1 MNGQYQFF
9 LPIGDWSDDGHG
21 KCEKFLVASNMPIEQ
36 VREAHYRIKE
46 VTGIDIEDVCSEYQ
60 DDLLPAETVRI
71 LYDLGFRFS
80 DGEHN
85 GDTKVYADDMVR
97 IWIFLLQ
104 KTCPGLTLEVTP
116 EPEMLPFYGF
126 DSKRRHIGTVGYGLF
141 D

>member
-21 KCEKFLVASNMPIEQ
+21 KCEKFLVTSNMPIEQ
-36 VREAHYRIKE
+36 VREAHYRIQE
-46 VTGIDIEDVCSEYQ
+46 TTGINIEEVCSEYQ
-60 DDLLPAETVRI
+60 EDTLPAETVKT
-71 LYDLGFRFS
+71 LCDLGFTFP
-80 DGEHN
+80 DGEHT
-85 GDTKVYADDMVR
+85 GETKVFTDDMVR

-104 KTCPGLTLEVTP
+104 KSCPGLSLEVTP

-126 DSKRRHIGTVGYGLF
+126 DNKHRHIRPVGYGLF